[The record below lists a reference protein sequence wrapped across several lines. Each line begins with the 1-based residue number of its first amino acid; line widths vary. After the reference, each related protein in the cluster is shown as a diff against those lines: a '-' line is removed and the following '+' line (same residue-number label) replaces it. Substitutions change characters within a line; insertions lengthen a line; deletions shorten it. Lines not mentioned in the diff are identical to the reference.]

1 MEKGNA
7 IQITQFE
14 LSTVEI
20 VQQFTRKCSVS
31 ETYEDVFKALAVV
44 LVDFYDLK
52 YCKIYESISDIGKL
66 FCVVDTQSNSK
77 SADFIPF
84 GTGIEGKV
92 ASEQQAIISDET
104 NEHQSQ
110 ICTPIVF
117 HGELLG
123 VICASYPAPNYFSE
137 NHLITFQ
144 LLAEISASLLVR
156 IRQKVE
162 LDYYKN
168 ELERTLADRNNA
180 LDVAIQTV
188 SNQFSEI
195 KFQRDKKDFLLR
207 EVHHR
212 VNNNLQM
219 LSSLVNL
226 YLNDSNQTESAL
238 TQIQQRIQHLSAIH
252 LVLLK
257 SLELSQISVTG
268 FLADLASSIRYNIAD
283 CYLVIETDVNESI
296 PAISMD
302 TMVPFGMLIFE
313 MIKQILD
320 SNPSVKQLKL
330 QFQLELNDENYF
342 EFRIANGDSDLK
354 LNHKHSNFS
363 ISATLIEA
371 LIDQIDGKI
380 NPPSNTNLWQISFLQ
395 TNETE

>member
-20 VQQFTRKCSVS
+20 VQQFTRKCSDS
-31 ETYEDVFKALAVV
+31 ETYEDVFQALAHV
-44 LVDFYDLK
+44 LVDFYELK
-52 YCKIYESISDIGKL
+52 QCKIYESITDIGKL
-66 FCVVDTQSNSK
+66 FCVVNTQSNSK
-77 SADFIPF
+77 SGNFIPF
-84 GTGIEGKV
+84 GIGLEGKV
-92 ASEQQAIISDET
+92 AQEQIAILSSDE
-104 NEHQSQ
+104 EHQSQ

-123 VICASYPAPNYFSE
+123 VICASYPEQNYFTD
-137 NHLITFQ
+137 NHLVIFQ

-168 ELERTLADRNNA
+168 ELERMLADRNNA

-188 SNQFSEI
+188 SSQFSEI

-226 YLNDSNQTESAL
+226 YLTGGQTENAL
-238 TQIQQRIQHLSAIH
+238 LQIQNRIQHLSAIH

-257 SLELSQISVTG
+257 SLELSQISVSG
-268 FLADLASSIRYNIAD
+268 FLTDIASSIRYNISE
-283 CYLVIETDVNESI
+283 CYLVIDVEVKDTI
-296 PAISMD
+296 PSLSMD
-302 TMVPFGMLIFE
+302 TLVPFGMLIFE
-313 MIKQILD
+313 LIKQILD
-320 SNPSVKQLKL
+320 SNPVVKQLKL
-330 QFQLELNDENYF
+330 KFELELNENTYF
-342 EFRIANGDSDLK
+342 VFRIVND
-354 LNHKHSNFS
+354 HSGLELYPNQNQFS
-363 ISATLIEA
+363 ISSTLIEA

-380 NPPSNTNLWQISFLQ
+380 DEVSEPNLWQITFLYS
-395 TNETE
+395 NETE